1 MLYRT
6 YFRHIQ
12 RMPAAMASCITLTLN
27 PAVDRNSRVDRVEP
41 EKKLR
46 CEKPTYEPG
55 GGGINVSRALR
66 KLGAASRAVYLA
78 GGPPGDLLAQ
88 LLEKEEIDHAR
99 FEIGD
104 WTRENLIVFETS
116 STRQFRFGMPGAEVT
131 GEEWDRLLT
140 RIRELD
146 PFPEYVVAS
155 GSIPP
160 GLDSD
165 AYAEIARITSE
176 RGGRLIADTSGPA
189 LQALTEAPVFL
200 LKPNLAEFAQLSGTE
215 IDHEADLRAQ
225 MKEVLDERDVA
236 ALLVSLGAG
245 GAVLGTRKGIRKI
258 PAPTVPIQSK
268 VGAGDSMV
276 AGLVR
281 GLLRDWSIEE
291 AARFGVAAGA
301 AAVMTPGTELCRGED
316 AEELYRQ
323 MR

>member
-1 MLYRT
+1 
-6 YFRHIQ
+6 
-12 RMPAAMASCITLTLN
+12 MASCITLTLN
-27 PAVDRNSRVDRVEP
+27 PAVDRNSRVDRVEA

-66 KLGAASRAVYLA
+66 KLRAESRAFYLA
-78 GGPPGDLLAQ
+78 GGPPGDLLAR
-88 LLEKEEIDHAR
+88 LLEEEQIDQAR
-99 FEIGD
+99 FEISD

-131 GEEWDRLLT
+131 SEEWDRVRA

-146 PFPEYVVAS
+146 PFPEYVIAS

-160 GLDSD
+160 GLESD
-165 AYAEIARITSE
+165 AYAEIARITAE
-176 RGGRLIADTSGPA
+176 QGGRLIADTSGPA
-189 LQALTEAPVFL
+189 LRALAEAPVFL

-215 IDHEADLRAQ
+215 IDHEEDLRAQ
-225 MKEVLDERDVA
+225 MKEVIGERDIT

-245 GAVLGTRKGIRKI
+245 GAVLGTRDGIQKI

-316 AEELYRQ
+316 TEELYRQ